1 MNSITFG
8 ELIKQLRIEKEL
20 ALREVAAAIE
30 LDQSQLSKV
39 ERDKMIAP
47 QRVIPKLSKFLGI
60 DYKELQIKYLSD
72 KLYKEFKNIDFS
84 LESLEIVVKRIET
97 EKSGT
102 SYELEKKKLIKRI
115 KEYLKNKPIEK
126 VWLFGSFARNEENL
140 DSDID
145 LLIRFLKPSKID
157 LFEYIGIRQDLE
169 DLTGRQ
175 IDLVEEVQEI
185 EKIKPF
191 INKDKR
197 LIYERKAV

>member
-8 ELIKQLRIEKEL
+8 ELIKKSRKEKGL
-20 ALREVAAAIE
+20 ALREVASSIE
-30 LDQSQLSKV
+30 LDQSQLSKI

-47 QRVIPKLSKFLGI
+47 QRIISKLSKCLGVG
-60 DYKELQIKYLSD
+60 YKELQIKYLSD
-72 KLYKEFKNIDFS
+72 RLYKEFKNVDFNI
-84 LESLEIVVKRIET
+84 ESLEIAVKRIEK
-97 EKSGT
+97 ENSGT
-102 SYELEKKKLIKRI
+102 SYELEKKKLIKKV
-115 KEYLKNKPIEK
+115 KEYFKNKPIEK
-126 VWLFGSFARNEENL
+126 VWLFGSFARNEEGL

-145 LLIRFLKPSKID
+145 ILIRFVKPNKID

-169 DLTGRQ
+169 EITGRQ
-175 IDLVEEVQEI
+175 VDLVEEGQEL

>member
-84 LESLEIVVKRIET
+84 LESLEIAVKRIET

-126 VWLFGSFARNEENL
+126 VWLFGSFARNEQNL

-145 LLIRFLKPSKID
+145 SLIRFLKPSKID

-175 IDLVEEVQEI
+175 IDLVEEGQEI

>member
-84 LESLEIVVKRIET
+84 LESLEITVKRIET

-175 IDLVEEVQEI
+175 IDLVEEGQEI

>member
-84 LESLEIVVKRIET
+84 LESLEIAVKRIET

-115 KEYLKNKPIEK
+115 KEYLKNKPTK
-126 VWLFGSFARNEENL
+126 QN
-140 DSDID
+140 
-145 LLIRFLKPSKID
+145 
-157 LFEYIGIRQDLE
+157 
-169 DLTGRQ
+169 
-175 IDLVEEVQEI
+175 
-185 EKIKPF
+185 
-191 INKDKR
+191 
-197 LIYERKAV
+197 

>member
-8 ELIKQLRIEKEL
+8 ELIKRLRIEKKL

-30 LDQSQLSKV
+30 LDQSQLSKI

-47 QRVIPKLSKFLGI
+47 QRVITKLSKYLGI
-60 DYKELQIKYLSD
+60 NYKELQIKYLSD
-72 KLYKEFKNIDFS
+72 RLFKEFKNVDFS
-84 LESLEIVVKRIET
+84 LESLEIAVKRLET

-102 SYELEKKKLIKRI
+102 TYEVEKKKLIKKI
-115 KEYLKNKPIEK
+115 KDYFKKKPIEK
-126 VWLFGSFARNEENL
+126 VWLFGSFARNEESR

-145 LLIRFLKPSKID
+145 ILIRFTKPNKID
-157 LFEYIGIRQDLE
+157 LFDYIGICQDLE

-175 IDLVEEVQEI
+175 VDLVEEGQEL

-191 INKDKR
+191 INRDKK

>member
-175 IDLVEEVQEI
+175 VDLVEEGQEI